1 MKKFLIT
8 VLLAAAGSTV
18 FGAPAPSAPPQ
29 VAAARQ
35 VPAPQMPE
43 FRFENFTTANGLPD
57 NHVFAVLV
65 DGDRIWAGT
74 ENGLAT
80 VGAYAVRATST
91 SGSITGTT
99 TVNITVTAFTPP
111 PSRSAATAGCTS
123 DRTPGSRYGRPNGW
137 LGVFVGWGYLG
148 PRLLSHECR
157 HVYRYEIHGSIAA
170 FLPSYLQQVA
180 TVGYHDAP
188 FERDARPHNLNG

>member
-1 MKKFLIT
+1 MT
-8 VLLAAAGSTV
+8 VAVGSVLLVMLTEV
-18 FGAPAPSAPPQ
+18 VTPQ
-29 VAAARQ
+29 VAGLVASDGPATAQARLA
-35 VPAPQMPE
+35 VPVKSFDGAS
-43 FRFENFTTANGLPD
+43 TT
-57 NHVFAVLV
+57 
-65 DGDRIWAGT
+65 
-74 ENGLAT
+74 T